1 MRVVGLMSGTSYD
14 AIDAAAAD
22 LGLDGDTLAL
32 TPLGMISTVYEDD
45 LRAELAAA
53 LPPAGTDLATVCRL
67 DTRIGRAFAAA
78 AVRADRELCGG
89 RADLIA
95 SHGQTVYH
103 WAETGRVHGTL
114 QIGEPAWIAEATGRP
129 VVSGFRTRD
138 VAAGGQGAPLVSV
151 FDVMWLRGRP
161 GVPVALNLG
170 GIGNVT
176 VVAHGSGGAPLAFDT
191 GPANALIDAAVR
203 ELAGRDA
210 AGGAYTMD
218 ADGRLAARGRVR
230 APLLRWLLDEP
241 YYALPAPKTTGKE
254 LFHTAYLR
262 AALDAFDPLPVEDV
276 VATLTRLTART
287 VADAVRPFG
296 ATEVIASGGGTRN
309 PVLMRWLREELG
321 GDDGGA
327 PLRTSDELGLP
338 SGTKEAY
345 AFAVLGWLT
354 AHGLPGTVPS
364 CTGARHATVLGSI
377 TPGGPGLRLP
387 QPLTTAPAQLAVRP
401 TTTPTTP
408 AAPARGGPAANP
420 DDRTYDGREPG
431 ADASPCRQS
440 SRSEAEDA

>member
-1 MRVVGLMSGTSYD
+1 MRVIGLMSGTSYD

-22 LGLDGDTLAL
+22 LALDGDTLVL
-32 TPLGMISTVYEDD
+32 TPLGMVSTAYDDD
-45 LRAELAAA
+45 LRAALAGA
-53 LPPAGTDLATVCRL
+53 LPPAATDLATVCRL
-67 DTRIGRAFAAA
+67 DTRIGQAFAAA
-78 AVRADRELCGG
+78 AVRADLELCDG
-89 RADLIA
+89 RAGLIA

-103 WAETGRVHGTL
+103 WAEAGRVHGTL

-151 FDVMWLRGRP
+151 VDAMWLRGRP

-176 VVAHGSGGAPLAFDT
+176 VAADGAGGGPLAFDT

-203 ELAGRDA
+203 ELAAGDA
-210 AGGAYTMD
+210 RGGAYSMD
-218 ADGRLAARGRVR
+218 VDGALAARGRVR
-230 APLLRWLLDEP
+230 QRLLRRLLDEP
-241 YYALPAPKTTGKE
+241 YYARPAPKTTGKE
-254 LFHTAYLR
+254 LFHPAYLR
-262 AALDAFDPLPVEDV
+262 TALDVFGPLPAEDV

-309 PVLMRWLREELG
+309 PVLMEWLREELG
-321 GDDGGA
+321 GPDGV

-338 SGTKEAY
+338 SDAKEAY

-364 CTGARHATVLGSI
+364 CTGARHASVLGSL

-387 QPLTTAPAQLAVRP
+387 APLTSAPGRLTIHATGNSRLFTAR
-401 TTTPTTP
+401 
-408 AAPARGGPAANP
+408 
-420 DDRTYDGREPG
+420 
-431 ADASPCRQS
+431 
-440 SRSEAEDA
+440 